1 MVELFFFA
9 IMLGIIAILIIKY
22 FDGEFTYRDEIIDIQ
37 NLTDE
42 DGGLITTVYTIK
54 RTYNSSRIKIIKTEI
69 RPLN

>member
-1 MVELFFFA
+1 MVELFFFT
-9 IMLGIIAILIIKY
+9 ILLGIIAILIIKY

-37 NLTDE
+37 NLTDG